1 MNILVFFKTVP
12 VWERV
17 LEEDWQSFSPGRDL
31 SYAGT
36 QLNCFDESAL
46 EIGLRLKDEL
56 MQQGRDVFCCA
67 ATAGALHPVFAQTL
81 FAAGYDDVA
90 SIGKE
95 QPEFSPEATAE
106 ILAGFAAKGAYDLI
120 LTGSTAGMADTGT
133 VPFFM
138 AHALSLPVLPG
149 AQEVHISAGGVEA
162 LSREAD
168 GLWKRR
174 ARTPLVITVGNS
186 PAVLRAVTLRARL
199 AAKGR
204 GARAVTPQKKSER
217 SGGEIIFSRLDESRV
232 CSFIDWDSIDRLAGS
247 LLKTELARG
256 AFYRS
261 SPNKESYRPEN
272 AVVYEIGAVKL
283 RDADAAANAILSD
296 WRKRKPDYALL
307 PDTDWGR
314 LIAANLAA
322 GTGAFLMAGA
332 SFSNGGELLM
342 RRACASNVVMRMRP
356 RLPAVLTMAKLPE
369 ASARIAR
376 ISIAPEKTAFPSWL
390 MGEERIAPSEENGL
404 KNPRLVFACGA
415 GMGSRENCEAARRLA
430 QKLGA
435 GFGLTRMAALSG
447 WGEPGEIIGQ
457 SGAAISPEICLA
469 FGASGAGAFMVGI
482 EGAARIV
489 AVNHDRSALI
499 FRRAD
504 AGVVADAPVLVIA
517 LLKAL
522 ERA

>member
-17 LEEDWQSFSPGRDL
+17 LEEDWQNFSPGCDL

-56 MQQGRDVFCCA
+56 MRQGRDVFCCA

-90 SIGKE
+90 SIGRE

-162 LSREAD
+162 LFREAD

-217 SGGEIIFSRLDESRV
+217 SGGEIIFSRLDESRA
-232 CSFIDWDSIDRLAGS
+232 CSFIDWDSINRLAGS

-256 AFYRS
+256 DYRS
-261 SPNKESYRPEN
+261 SPNKESHCPEN

-283 RDADAAANAILSD
+283 RDADAAVSAILSD
-296 WRKRKPDYALL
+296 WRRRKPDYALL

-322 GTGAFLMAGA
+322 ETGAFLMTGA

-342 RRACASNVVMRMRP
+342 RRACASNVVMRTRT

-369 ASARIAR
+369 ASARI
-376 ISIAPEKTAFPSWL
+376 SIAPEKTALPPWL
-390 MGEERIAPSEENGL
+390 MSEAKIAPTEENNL
-404 KNPRLVFACGA
+404 KNPRLVIACGA

-430 QKLGA
+430 KKLGA

-447 WGEPGEIIGQ
+447 WGEPEEIIGQ

-469 FGASGAGAFMVGI
+469 LGASGAGAFMVGI

-504 AGVVADAPVLVIA
+504 AGVVADAPALVNA